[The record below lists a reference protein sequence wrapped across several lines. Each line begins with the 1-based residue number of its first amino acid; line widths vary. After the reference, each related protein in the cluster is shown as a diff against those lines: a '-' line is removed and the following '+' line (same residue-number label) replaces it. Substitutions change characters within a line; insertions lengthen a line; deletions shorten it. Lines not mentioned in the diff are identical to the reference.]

1 MNIDEDAMLTAI
13 GVMSMDE
20 ARDKYADEWAE
31 FCKKLSNWKSV
42 HQLLRIARLNQLVAE
57 LSKFDKVVKDC
68 MKNVREIKTQIY
80 QIIKTGASDLWPWPK
95 KIDSKLAI
103 KKINQVVDA
112 AIDMYKMGTLSKADE
127 AYIFG
132 RSGLQGVKN
141 DLEIA
146 GKFESE
152 SKDALRVS
160 KNQQMKKRDEI
171 DITKPY
177 AMGLLVADIFYS
189 LSAAIEG
196 DIY

>member
-1 MNIDEDAMLTAI
+1 MNMDEDAMLVAI
-13 GVMSMDE
+13 GQMDIDE
-20 ARDKYADEWAE
+20 ARDKWADQWAD
-31 FCKKLSNWKSV
+31 FCKKLTKWKSV

-68 MKNVREIKTQIY
+68 MKNVREIKSQIY
-80 QIIKTGASDLWPWPK
+80 QIIKTGASDVWPWPK

-112 AIDMYKMGTLSKADE
+112 ARDMYKMGTLSKVDE

-132 RSGLQGVKN
+132 RNGLQGVKN

-152 SKDALRVS
+152 SKEALRVS
-160 KNQQMKKRDEI
+160 KNQQMKKQDEI